1 MKLSLKKK
9 SLKSLQQP
17 LANKQLAQAAT
28 PQIAGGAKHTGDD
41 LFTHPFVCTSFVGYT
56 C

>member
-1 MKLSLKKK
+1 MMKLSLKKK

-17 LANKQLAQAAT
+17 LANKQLVQAAT
-28 PQIAGGAKHTGDD
+28 PQIAGGAKRTE
-41 LFTHPFVCTSFVGYT
+41 FTHPFVCTSFVGYT